1 VERPDTK
8 SWVPFRKFGNS
19 SDVGSI
25 AWLQTMT
32 EPGDLVRIR
41 FRLPNNKMYYTSLD
55 PRKCKP
61 SDSGLP
67 GTAELDL
74 ARKSMGEDDFSMLA
88 SVSLS
93 SLSYGDS
100 NGAAHAARAAAALQ
114 FAPSGFY
121 EILTGTD
128 ISRKA
133 VLVKNMVHMSMHE
146 RAALLT
152 FFDGNPYLVAVLN
165 DCLTRTPLSAV
176 EDLVSVDEGA
186 LFWLTDEVARRS
198 INAGFTDGFDRDGYD
213 MDGFNIS
220 GYDKDGFDRFGYNKD
235 GFDRGG
241 YGADGFDRDGSHR
254 NGTRYDEDGFD
265 RFGCDKD
272 GFDCDGY
279 AVDGFNRAGYNKDG
293 FDKYGFDVAGIHEKT
308 GTGYDTSGFDA
319 AGYNEITDTRYD
331 WYGFDKDGYNKDGY
345 NKDGYNK
352 DGFDRTGSH
361 KITGSRYD
369 EDGFDRFGYNKDGF
383 DRGGVHK
390 RTGSEY
396 GEDGF
401 DRFGYDR
408 RGFDRGGI
416 HKITGSQY
424 NKDGYN
430 RDGFDRIGIHKITG
444 TSYGEDGFDCD
455 GYAVDGFN
463 RAGYN
468 ERGFDK
474 YGFDVAGIHEKT
486 GTGYDTS
493 GFDAAGYNEITGTRY
508 DWYGFDKDGYNKD
521 GYNKDGYNK
530 DGYNKDGFDRDGIHR
545 NGTRYDE
552 AGFDRDGRVRVDV
565 KELASNLE
573 FTETRK
579 QAKTYE
585 FVSPDGSL
593 PPMSYTVAD
602 TERVVVT
609 TTADGV
615 ETTNTAIPG
624 DVIMS
629 GPSGEL
635 YVVKSGK
642 FASLYEGTL
651 GAAVIPNQSP
661 RRVTRYTGGTTVVFT
676 APWGEDMVLKPG
688 DYLVADGE
696 GFYRIAREEF
706 EKTYDPLTVSSHVGP
721 VAAAGNSDR
730 QAAATQ
736 IIDGLGKVVG
746 IRMLPGEPGFVLV
759 NYRREVDEFFDLI
772 RRTVSP
778 DRAPQDN
785 LRLVEEGWAVL
796 RARDRGFSDNLGRY
810 LEHVYSLLRLVNPA
824 IAVDALTAASRVEGS
839 SKMVESSWAGM
850 EQRLLGDRMVDVSAC
865 GKILQDL
872 GGMLEEVDRNLYI
885 LDQHLANLRE
895 VDPEKL
901 PRSG

>member
-1 VERPDTK
+1 MWLQGYCVSCPIVITSQGFNIRDTAVEVERPDTQ

-319 AGYNEITDTRYD
+319 AGYNEITD
-331 WYGFDKDGYNKDGY
+331 
-345 NKDGYNK
+345 
-352 DGFDRTGSH
+352 
-361 KITGSRYD
+361 
-369 EDGFDRFGYNKDGF
+369 
-383 DRGGVHK
+383 
-390 RTGSEY
+390 
-396 GEDGF
+396 
-401 DRFGYDR
+401 
-408 RGFDRGGI
+408 
-416 HKITGSQY
+416 
-424 NKDGYN
+424 
-430 RDGFDRIGIHKITG
+430 
-444 TSYGEDGFDCD
+444 
-455 GYAVDGFN
+455 
-463 RAGYN
+463 
-468 ERGFDK
+468 
-474 YGFDVAGIHEKT
+474 
-486 GTGYDTS
+486 
-493 GFDAAGYNEITGTRY
+493 TRY